1 MSAADALSEYIQS
14 YRYSI
19 IDSYIQIAA
28 TCVFI
33 YDCFITLDQERQ
45 VVWERKITGAGVIY
59 LALRYTSLLNA
70 IANIA
75 DDIIISCEPEVQLQ
89 LTMPSFIIFSA
100 YIVGILSY
108 VALCCMYL
116 VQAAFA
122 AIRVYA
128 IQGNQWPMAVI
139 IMMLGLV
146 PVATNTISDA
156 GGYCYIGTT
165 TIGFPYNNIALHT
178 SVCDRLESA
187 RSGCDMA
194 RHARYEGPLGEEQHQ
209 GVARCLT
216 VQRWQESFD
225 LTQPVELINTL
236 VLCRFFLDLR
246 RLSSTDDSTG
256 TSAPSFSSFASRV
269 IGDLGGMLDIAFRAP
284 SEDSNTDIELD
295 DSSQLEYDA
304 SHTTTSPTLEGGSG
318 GKIEMDHQPSF
329 LEEGDFSIT
338 RDVEAVLGEPG
349 ASVDVAYTP
358 EASPKALSL
367 NAFCFL
373 LDAFGS
379 ATGGMIVLANDDISI
394 LYLSARLL
402 TNYAAVC
409 LPVVR
414 LTALAEA
421 EIHSCTFG
429 ASTERWQCKEWR
441 IICQPSPAPLGSIS
455 MQTSSNTVLWTQRSG
470 HCEIAVAVGRVKAIT
485 TGSCRLLISVV
496 RILHLE

>member
-1 MSAADALSEYIQS
+1 MHISSLPAECPVLDICHEPRQLLKMSAADALSEYIQS

-75 DDIIISCEPEVQLQ
+75 DDIIISCEG
-89 LTMPSFIIFSA
+89 A

-146 PVATNTISDA
+146 PVATNTYYASQIQISDA

-165 TIGFPYNNIALHT
+165 TIGFPYNKLLLFTRACVIALNLLVLAATWHAT
-178 SVCDRLESA
+178 RVTRALLA
-187 RSGCDMA
+187 RSNIRVSLAASLFRDGTIHFALVLALNALD
-194 RHARYEGPLGEEQHQ
+194 
-209 GVARCLT
+209 VASYFFT
-216 VQRWQESFD
+216 QESFD

-329 LEEGDFSIT
+329 LEEGDFSMT

-349 ASVDVAYTP
+349 LRA
-358 EASPKALSL
+358 
-367 NAFCFL
+367 
-373 LDAFGS
+373 
-379 ATGGMIVLANDDISI
+379 
-394 LYLSARLL
+394 
-402 TNYAAVC
+402 
-409 LPVVR
+409 
-414 LTALAEA
+414 
-421 EIHSCTFG
+421 
-429 ASTERWQCKEWR
+429 
-441 IICQPSPAPLGSIS
+441 
-455 MQTSSNTVLWTQRSG
+455 
-470 HCEIAVAVGRVKAIT
+470 
-485 TGSCRLLISVV
+485 
-496 RILHLE
+496 

>member
-75 DDIIISCEPEVQLQ
+75 DDIIISCEG
-89 LTMPSFIIFSA
+89 A

-146 PVATNTISDA
+146 PVATNTYYASQIQISDA

-165 TIGFPYNNIALHT
+165 TIGFPYNKLLLFTRACVIALNLLVLAATWHAT
-178 SVCDRLESA
+178 RVTRALLA
-187 RSGCDMA
+187 RSNIRVSLAASLFRDGTIHFALVLALNALD
-194 RHARYEGPLGEEQHQ
+194 
-209 GVARCLT
+209 VA
-216 VQRWQESFD
+216 SYFF
-225 LTQPVELINTL
+225 TQPVELINTL

-349 ASVDVAYTP
+349 LRA
-358 EASPKALSL
+358 
-367 NAFCFL
+367 
-373 LDAFGS
+373 
-379 ATGGMIVLANDDISI
+379 
-394 LYLSARLL
+394 
-402 TNYAAVC
+402 
-409 LPVVR
+409 
-414 LTALAEA
+414 
-421 EIHSCTFG
+421 
-429 ASTERWQCKEWR
+429 
-441 IICQPSPAPLGSIS
+441 
-455 MQTSSNTVLWTQRSG
+455 
-470 HCEIAVAVGRVKAIT
+470 
-485 TGSCRLLISVV
+485 
-496 RILHLE
+496 